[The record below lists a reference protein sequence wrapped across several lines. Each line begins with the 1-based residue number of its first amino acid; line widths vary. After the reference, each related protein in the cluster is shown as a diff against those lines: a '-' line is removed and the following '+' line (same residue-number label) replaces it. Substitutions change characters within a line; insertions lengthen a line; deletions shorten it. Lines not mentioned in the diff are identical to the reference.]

1 MMELRLISYNGRPT
15 PTSGTASVGPAGC
28 TFGRGTDNTLV
39 IQDPDR
45 LVSRNQGR
53 IEPSGTGS
61 GFLLTNVS
69 NANTILLND
78 REIGPGEHAEVAP
91 GDQIIV
97 GRFALGLF
105 EGLDGTAPSPVP
117 PTAAMTPA
125 APVVPPAAA
134 PVVSTVDPL
143 AAFDVD
149 LGNASDPF
157 ADLLG
162 PAVLPPT
169 PAPAIPKHHVS
180 TPPPPAPIQP
190 AVAQPKPAPVKP
202 VPASATDLFAGL
214 DAPAGDPL
222 PADLGF
228 DAPGLSA
235 ASDHWVLNT
244 NPVDL
249 AKPFNP
255 ASFIPEDFNPFELP
269 SLASRNTDD
278 PLASLNAGSPITG
291 LEELMK
297 SQDSSPENLLENLPK
312 PSAEPIADNQIHSN
326 GLLGGIGQ
334 ADPLALFGEESPFSM
349 LDEKKTEVS
358 SMRDNTAEIASAF
371 QMPSIARP
379 AAAQAA
385 DDPLADIVASALPPP
400 GTLGHEAI
408 PAPSQQTPSRP
419 VPPKA
424 APPRPVK
431 PPPPSPEA
439 AKPPAGSVRSAV
451 PAGAP
456 VPSRQTPSQAPS
468 SASQATSTEHLM
480 AAFFSGAGMSEQ
492 PAQTLTPEF
501 MRLLGELLA
510 TATQGAVDLMQ
521 ARAATKHE
529 LRAEV
534 TMIAPQANNPLK
546 FAPDGQAAMAQLVG
560 KRFAGFMPPTEA
572 MRDAFNDLRAHQ
584 VGMTAGMRAALLEV
598 LLRFAPEKLEQ
609 RMTQHSLL
617 DSVMPSA
624 RKSRLW
630 DLYTD
635 MYQQIKNEAA
645 DEFHALCGEAF
656 LRSYDEEVKRLST
669 RGKQ

>member
-1 MMELRLISYNGRPT
+1 MMELRLISYDGRPGPT
-15 PTSGTASVGPAGC
+15 PSAASVGPAGC
-28 TFGRGTDNTLV
+28 TFGRGADNAL
-39 IQDPDR
+39 IINDPDR

-53 IEPSGTGS
+53 IEPAGQGY
-61 GFLLTNVS
+61 LLTNVS
-69 NANTILLND
+69 SANTLLLND
-78 REIGPGEHAEVAP
+78 REIGPGEQSAIAA

-105 EGLDGTAPSPVP
+105 ESTDSGATSPAPAGAAQIAEAP
-117 PTAAMTPA
+117 PLTSASAPA
-125 APVVPPAAA
+125 LSAI
-134 PVVSTVDPL
+134 DPL
-143 AAFDVD
+143 AAF
-149 LGNASDPF
+149 GNGPGPESDPF

-162 PAVLPPT
+162 SAVVPPASSPT
-169 PAPAIPKHHVS
+169 NSMQPASAIPPVS
-180 TPPPPAPIQP
+180 STRVSAPPPAPAKA
-190 AVAQPKPAPVKP
+190 AVAPPEPIPSPSVPAPP
-202 VPASATDLFAGL
+202 NDLFAGL
-214 DAPAGDPL
+214 DAPNGGPL

-228 DAPGLSA
+228 DAPGRA
-235 ASDHWVLNT
+235 DAGDNWALNT

-249 AKPFNP
+249 PKPFNP

-278 PLASLNAGSPITG
+278 PLASLKATSSITG

-297 SQDSSPENLLENLPK
+297 PQDASPENLLENLPK
-312 PSAEPIADNQIHSN
+312 PSAEPIADSQIHSN

-349 LDEKKTEVS
+349 LDAKKSDVS

-371 QMPSIARP
+371 QMPSIASP
-379 AAAQAA
+379 ASAPAA
-385 DDPLADIVASALPPP
+385 DDPLADIVASALPPSSSP
-400 GTLGHEAI
+400 DAL
-408 PAPSQQTPSRP
+408 TPS
-419 VPPKA
+419 VA
-424 APPRPVK
+424 APRRPE
-431 PPPPSPEA
+431 PSAPA
-439 AKPPAGSVRSAV
+439 RIKPPASAGRAATAV
-451 PAGAP
+451 KGPAPPKHAP
-456 VPSRQTPSQAPS
+456 PTAASATAQTS
-468 SASQATSTEHLM
+468 STEPLM
-480 AAFFSGAGMSEQ
+480 AAFYAGAGMADPPTQ
-492 PAQTLTPEF
+492 ALTPEF

-546 FAPDGQAAMAQLVG
+546 FAPDGQSAMAQLVG

-656 LRSYDEEVKRLST
+656 LKSYDEEVKRLST
-669 RGKQ
+669 RGRQ